1 MRRGWGL
8 TKKSW
13 ALLRDHRSLL
23 RFPLYGA
30 AATIV
35 CAVIVVGPGLYL
47 IDDGKVAV
55 GGPLAVIG
63 FYLLALIGFYFSVGL
78 AAAADMI
85 FHGRDATV
93 GDGLAVARS
102 RFSQIAGWAAI
113 STVIGLV
120 LGALENQGGIAGQ
133 IFGRLLAV
141 GWSLIT
147 FLAAPV
153 IALEGTGPIETLK
166 RSSSLFRSRWGQQV
180 TGNIAIGGAV
190 FLFGMLPSMALIA
203 IGVLIWASTGFVGAL
218 LVVIGVIGFAIAM
231 LISSALSGIFGVAL
245 YRYALDGETVGGFTA
260 EELESRGEV
269 EGRPQRSADR
279 HPRHRLTTRRRAYFV
294 PVGDDFGPWAE
305 VRSSKR
311 RGSLEQTPSTPTST
325 SFRMRGSSSTVQAI
339 SSTSAAS
346 VTDASRRLASAW

>member
-1 MRRGWGL
+1 MSRIRRGWAL

-13 ALLRDHRSLL
+13 GVLREHRELV

-47 IDDGKVAV
+47 IDDGKAAF

-85 FHGRDATV
+85 FHGREATV

-113 STVIGLV
+113 STIVGLI
-120 LGALENQGGIAGQ
+120 LSALENQGAIGQ
-133 IFGRLLAV
+133 IVSRLLAV

-166 RSSSLFRSRWGQQV
+166 RSASLFKSRWGQQV

-190 FLFGMLPSMALIA
+190 FLFGILPSAALIG
-203 IGVLIWASTGFVGAL
+203 IGVLIWASASFAGAL
-218 LVVIGVIGFAIAM
+218 LVVLGVIGLTIAL
-231 LISSALSGIFGVAL
+231 LISKALSGIFGVAL
-245 YRYALDGETVGGFTA
+245 YRYATEGQAVGGFTA
-260 EELESRGEV
+260 EELESAVKPKKG
-269 EGRPQRSADR
+269 GRNAPPTA
-279 HPRHRLTTRRRAYFV
+279 
-294 PVGDDFGPWAE
+294 
-305 VRSSKR
+305 
-311 RGSLEQTPSTPTST
+311 TPGT
-325 SFRMRGSSSTVQAI
+325 I
-339 SSTSAAS
+339 
-346 VTDASRRLASAW
+346 

>member
-1 MRRGWGL
+1 MSRIRRGWAL

-13 ALLRDHRSLL
+13 GVLRENRELI

-35 CAVIVVGPGLYL
+35 CGVIVVGPGLYL
-47 IDDGKVAV
+47 IDDGRAAV

-85 FHGRDATV
+85 FQGREATV

-113 STVIGLV
+113 STIVGL
-120 LGALENQGGIAGQ
+120 LLSALENQGALGQ
-133 IFGRLLAV
+133 IAGRLLAV

-180 TGNIAIGGAV
+180 TGNLAIGGAV
-190 FLFGMLPSMALIA
+190 FLFAILPSA
-203 IGVLIWASTGFVGAL
+203 VLIVTGIMIWTSTSFAGAL
-218 LVVIGVIGFAIAM
+218 LLVLGVIGMAV
-231 LISSALSGIFGVAL
+231 ALLVNKALTGIFGVAL
-245 YRYALDGETVGGFTA
+245 YRYALDGEAMGGFTA
-260 EELESRGEV
+260 AELESAVKTKRG
-269 EGRPQRSADR
+269 RNAP
-279 HPRHRLTTRRRAYFV
+279 PTT
-294 PVGDDFGPWAE
+294 
-305 VRSSKR
+305 
-311 RGSLEQTPSTPTST
+311 TP
-325 SFRMRGSSSTVQAI
+325 GTV
-339 SSTSAAS
+339 
-346 VTDASRRLASAW
+346 